1 MNDGSD
7 DEGYEGVRWLQH
19 LGRCDLESL
28 RMIEEGEIAP
38 HKKSQGNWVNGV
50 EAAADEIEERIG
62 TKKYKKRLFLI
73 TDGESKTPASQN
85 KIDKLA

>member
-1 MNDGSD
+1 MGVVLFGVTDG
-7 DEGYEGVRWLQH
+7 EEEYEGVRWLQH

-38 HKKSQGNWVNGV
+38 HKKGQGNWVL
-50 EAAADEIEERIG
+50 AAQAAVDEIENRIG

-73 TDGESKTPASQN
+73 TDGESKTPVT
-85 KIDKLA
+85 